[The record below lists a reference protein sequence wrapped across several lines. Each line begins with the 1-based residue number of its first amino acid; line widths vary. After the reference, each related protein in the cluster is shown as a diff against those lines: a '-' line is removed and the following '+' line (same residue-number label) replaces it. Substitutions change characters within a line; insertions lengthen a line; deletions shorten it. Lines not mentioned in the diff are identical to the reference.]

1 MAQIGNSEE
10 KQRQRKALLIVG
22 GIVLC
27 LLIIVGIATIVKQQ
41 KQLSGVQEL
50 SKLEKEMLEDEY
62 NELALQYEGYRFEI
76 SNDSL
81 AQKLATEQAKVQ
93 RLMEELKTV
102 KSTNASRIAELKRE
116 LETLRKVL
124 KSYVAQIDSLNMA
137 NNALR
142 AENQEVRRQ
151 ISEVTT
157 QSQQLKVEKERLE
170 EKVTLAAKLSISGFN
185 AKGLNSRGK
194 KTTRIQQMKQ
204 LQFSF
209 NIDGNVTAEPGYKD
223 IFMRITTPDGV
234 LLEQSGVSGVFSFE
248 GAKVPYSISRQ
259 VEYGGEQTPME
270 MYWDIQEYLVEGN
283 YQAELFAEGYLI
295 GRYSF
300 TL

>member
-22 GIVLC
+22 GIVLF